1 MATWKYMPLEVPTD
15 GETVWIRLEPWG
27 GQPFLARWSSGDQ
40 YFTHNDSG
48 LIVPWYM
55 VSRWRSQ

>member
-1 MATWKYMPLEVPTD
+1 MPLEVPND
-15 GETVWIRLEPWG
+15 GETVWIRMAPWG
-27 GQPFLARWSSGDQ
+27 GQPFLARWSGGDQ
-40 YFTHNDSG
+40 YFTHNDTG